1 MNSRRTMQWDVGL
14 RARPIMSRLIKC
26 GNQVLNQKPDLTARQ
41 ARTSP
46 REFHDHERP
55 RKIQRRDGVSSIAR
69 EWDLECLVIDD
80 RTQPMTSSRNGCAI
94 ATSRSCFQFSKVG
107 TVNHSNRFSSIFA
120 IPVYAYVRTS
130 SMTDRLISICR
141 CELFLSLC
149 YWLLVA
155 MCCEKVR
162 ISSNTQSIG
171 HFVNY
176 GCLCKFIFL

>member
-1 MNSRRTMQWDVGL
+1 MNQHRTMQWDVGL

-26 GNQVLNQKPDLTARQ
+26 GNQVLNQKPDPTARQ

-46 REFHDHERP
+46 REFHDHEWP
-55 RKIQRRDGVSSIAR
+55 RKIQRRDGLSSIAR

-120 IPVYAYVRTS
+120 IPVQAYV
-130 SMTDRLISICR
+130 LLLWPII
-141 CELFLSLC
+141 LFRSVDLNYFC
-149 YWLLVA
+149 HFVTMLLVA
-155 MCCEKVR
+155 ICCEKVR
-162 ISSNTQSIG
+162 ISSNTYGIG
-171 HFVNY
+171 HFVNHE
-176 GCLCKFIFL
+176 CLCKFIFL